1 MQTQSNFTE
10 NDTQPGILGVQW
22 IFRGAF
28 ALFALIVCWLT
39 RFEIGPD
46 GVSYLDMGDQYW
58 RGNWHAALNAYWSP
72 LYGWLTGLMFRLT
85 KPTMRWEYPEVHF
98 LNFAIFMAA
107 LFSFEFFWRVLLES
121 RIGDIWTGASRRYA
135 WILGYSMFGIFY
147 FGCEYQEYLGV
158 DAVATVRPDL
168 LVAALGYL
176 VFGLVLRFSAGRLG
190 VGSSCL
196 IGVTLG
202 VAYLTKAVMFP
213 FGLVVMAT
221 LFAVCWKRRGGWLKV
236 GAALLCF
243 LAISTPFI
251 ALLSWNNHHLTFG
264 DPGKPNI
271 AWNVN
276 GARPRLIHWQGGGV
290 EREHPQHPTRKIMN
304 WPEVYEFATPVAG
317 TYPVW
322 YDPTYWWAG
331 ADSKLHPGREAVR
344 VVDNLANFGLYLILA
359 PGVLTAVV
367 LMTFL
372 LSDKINDSWR
382 QLARFLPILAPS
394 IALLLAY
401 SMIVWWPRY
410 LSWVIMSGFGC
421 LIASASISAEAQR
434 VRVLRAASLTLGVI
448 FIGVVLLDLKDSL
461 LKRSTS
467 EQNVEVAE
475 QLRTMGVEPGSRVAV
490 IGDAFRREE
499 YWARLDRVEIVAE
512 VPRTPETGDSEA
524 AFWSSGL
531 EVEQTVLNALKS
543 TGASAAVADTPPKV
557 LPPGWVAVGKTGQA
571 VYFFR

>member
-1 MQTQSNFTE
+1 
-10 NDTQPGILGVQW
+10 
-22 IFRGAF
+22 
-28 ALFALIVCWLT
+28 
-39 RFEIGPD
+39 
-46 GVSYLDMGDQYW
+46 
-58 RGNWHAALNAYWSP
+58 
-72 LYGWLTGLMFRLT
+72 
-85 KPTMRWEYPEVHF
+85 
-98 LNFAIFMAA
+98 
-107 LFSFEFFWRVLLES
+107 
-121 RIGDIWTGASRRYA
+121 
-135 WILGYSMFGIFY
+135 
-147 FGCEYQEYLGV
+147 
-158 DAVATVRPDL
+158 
-168 LVAALGYL
+168 
-176 VFGLVLRFSAGRLG
+176 
-190 VGSSCL
+190 
-196 IGVTLG
+196 
-202 VAYLTKAVMFP
+202 
-213 FGLVVMAT
+213 
-221 LFAVCWKRRGGWLKV
+221 
-236 GAALLCF
+236 
-243 LAISTPFI
+243 
-251 ALLSWNNHHLTFG
+251 
-264 DPGKPNI
+264 
-271 AWNVN
+271 
-276 GARPRLIHWQGGGV
+276 
-290 EREHPQHPTRKIMN
+290 MN

-543 TGASAAVADTPPKV
+543 TGANAAVADTPPKV

>member
-1 MQTQSNFTE
+1 
-10 NDTQPGILGVQW
+10 
-22 IFRGAF
+22 
-28 ALFALIVCWLT
+28 
-39 RFEIGPD
+39 
-46 GVSYLDMGDQYW
+46 
-58 RGNWHAALNAYWSP
+58 
-72 LYGWLTGLMFRLT
+72 
-85 KPTMRWEYPEVHF
+85 
-98 LNFAIFMAA
+98 
-107 LFSFEFFWRVLLES
+107 
-121 RIGDIWTGASRRYA
+121 
-135 WILGYSMFGIFY
+135 MFGIFY
-147 FGCEYQEYLGV
+147 FGCEFQEFLGI
-158 DAVATVRPDL
+158 DSLASVRPDL

-176 VFGLVLRFSAGRLG
+176 AFGLVLRFSAGRFG

-221 LFAVCWKRRGGWLKV
+221 LFAVCWKRRGGWLKA
-236 GAALLCF
+236 GAALICF

-264 DPGKPNI
+264 DPGKANI

-276 GARPRLIHWQGGGV
+276 GGWPRLIHWQGAGI
-290 EREHPQHPTRKIMN
+290 EPKHPEHPTRKIVN

-331 ADSKLHPGREAVR
+331 ADSKLHLGREFVHVAQ
-344 VVDNLANFGLYLILA
+344 NLGNFGLYLILA

-367 LMTFL
+367 LMIFL
-372 LSDKINDSWR
+372 LSDNFNDSWR

-394 IALLLAY
+394 FALLLAY

-410 LSWVIMSGFGC
+410 LSWVMLSGFGC
-421 LIASASISAEAQR
+421 LIASVSISAEAHR
-434 VRVLRAASLTLGVI
+434 VRVLRAAGLTLGAI
-448 FIGVVLLDLKDSL
+448 LIGVVLLNLKNNLLQRGASL
-461 LKRSTS
+461 
-467 EQNVEVAE
+467 QNVQVAE

-490 IGDAFRREE
+490 IGDALRQEE

-512 VPRTPETGDSEA
+512 VPRTLETGDSEA

-557 LPPGWVAVGKTGQA
+557 LPPGWVAVGKTGRA